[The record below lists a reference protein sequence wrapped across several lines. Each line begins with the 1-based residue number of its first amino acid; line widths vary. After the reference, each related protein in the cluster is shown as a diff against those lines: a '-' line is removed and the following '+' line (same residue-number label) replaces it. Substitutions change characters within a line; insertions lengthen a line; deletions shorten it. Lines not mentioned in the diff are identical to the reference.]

1 MIKKK
6 MFKDE
11 TSSFGPNCDNNST
24 INKYRSPR
32 RFIGSTNNII
42 TKQQNPHKSNN
53 GGNPK
58 IVGSGVGGGATHLSY
73 STSISSPKSTT
84 YVTTNGNLNNNLAM
98 SGISS
103 CGGASS
109 VNGSNNLDRMFSCST
124 TNTSQFGSSKFSDDL
139 MESRFLNKLCE
150 DIEVSLNVDCDCADD
165 YSINDFSGDYS
176 FDNELKSPIGMAT
189 ATSMGGVN
197 STTNNMN
204 GKIGIANK
212 NLKAASVAPSSNT
225 TYNNKSTP
233 QQQSFLTN
241 GLATKR
247 GVVKQ
252 QQQSENRNNSPTK
265 SQLGVL
271 V

>member
-1 MIKKK
+1 M
-6 MFKDE
+6 
-11 TSSFGPNCDNNST
+11 SSFGSNCDNNPNSST
-24 INKYRSPR
+24 TNKYRSPR

-42 TKQQNPHKSNN
+42 KQQNHHKSN

-58 IVGSGVGGGATHLSY
+58 IAGAGGGATHLSY

-84 YVTTNGNLNNNLAM
+84 YVTTNGINNNLAM

-103 CGGASS
+103 CGGGSS

-197 STTNNMN
+197 SMTSNIN
-204 GKIGIANK
+204 GKTTGLAK

-225 TYNNKSTP
+225 TTTNNKSTP
-233 QQQSFLTN
+233 QQQSFITN
-241 GLATKR
+241 GLAPKR

-252 QQQSENRNNSPTK
+252 QQQQQTEKRNNSPTK